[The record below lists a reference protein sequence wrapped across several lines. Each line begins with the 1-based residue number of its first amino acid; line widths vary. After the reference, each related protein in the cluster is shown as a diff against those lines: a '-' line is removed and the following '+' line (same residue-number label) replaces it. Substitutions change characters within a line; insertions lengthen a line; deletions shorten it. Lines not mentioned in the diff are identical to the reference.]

1 MSNCCHNCNTSI
13 QRHRQQQQRVT
24 LTSFAVPSLGNTCS
38 GRTKTNPNLKPNPI
52 PNANA
57 NLMTTHLPSSST
69 SYSWKLLLLLLLVP
83 LLVSCTW
90 GCAFVCALQSHKI
103 LIADLQD
110 CTSNDSNNTRGSRV
124 AHFSAENLFFSFFFW
139 CSCTSNAGNTNTN
152 SNGNSNGNIS
162 ISISKSPSKRDSES
176 QLQLRLWFR
185 SRFQFQFWSV
195 KFNKLAASTICS
207 NFLSLCV
214 CVRVFVYGSKMIC
227 AHFC

>member
-13 QRHRQQQQRVT
+13 QRHMQQQQRVT

-69 SYSWKLLLLLLLVP
+69 CYSWKLLLLLVP

-124 AHFSAENLFFSFFFW
+124 AHFSAENLFFSFFFGAAAQA
-139 CSCTSNAGNTNTN
+139 TPATPTPTATATLALALARALLNATLSRNCN
-152 SNGNSNGNIS
+152 SVF
-162 ISISKSPSKRDSES
+162 DFD
-176 QLQLRLWFR
+176 L
-185 SRFQFQFWSV
+185 V
-195 KFNKLAASTICS
+195 FNF
-207 NFLSLCV
+207 NFEV
-214 CVRVFVYGSKMIC
+214 
-227 AHFC
+227 